1 MKLAFLW
8 HMHQPPYRDP
18 LSGTHRLPWALFHSL
33 KNYRQMALL
42 TGKTGFPSTVNF
54 VPCLL
59 EQIRE
64 YAAGE
69 ALDPFEQ
76 ALAKEPDLLTA
87 ADCELLRRVVPRSR
101 ATAPE
106 ALQLEALRSCF
117 SPLDEPEMKTRDELL
132 ELKRTALRELL
143 PAYGRLRANGLIE
156 LTTSPYYHPLLPA
169 VCDLQGTGADNLPEA
184 EFRRPE
190 DALEQLV
197 RGRAFFETVFGFAP
211 DGLWPPEGAVSA
223 EAVSAVVKAG
233 FRYGVTDENV
243 LRKSF
248 PAAGGPEALLRPYC
262 SSGLTLFFRNRALAD
277 LISFTYNSW
286 PPAQAAEHL
295 AALVAGE
302 SKPAP
307 EDAVMVIALDGENPW
322 GWYASNAVPFLE
334 ELFPRLLET
343 EGVEPATLPECL
355 RAAAGP
361 ADEIVISPGTWMGNF
376 EKWIGHPAK
385 NRDWELLAEAR
396 RVCGP
401 SDEMLAAE
409 ASDWFWWAGEPGEEE
424 FDRLFR
430 SFLEAACK
438 KAGRKEPV

>member
-1 MKLAFLW
+1 
-8 HMHQPPYRDP
+8 MHQPPYRDP
-18 LSGTHRLPWALFHSL
+18 LSGTYRLPWVIFHSL

-42 TGKTGFPSTVNF
+42 TEKTGFPSTVNF

-59 EQIRE
+59 EQIRQ

-87 ADCELLRRVVPRSR
+87 ADCELLRRVIPRSQ

-117 SPLDEPEMKTRDELL
+117 SPLDDPETKTREELL
-132 ELKRTALRELL
+132 ELKREVLLGLL
-143 PAYGRLRANGLIE
+143 PAYGRLRADGLIE

-169 VCDLQGTGADNLPEA
+169 VCDLQGTGADPPPGV

-197 RGRAFFETVFGFAP
+197 RGRAFFEAVFGFAP
-211 DGLWPPEGAVSA
+211 DGLWPPEGAVSDD
-223 EAVSAVVKAG
+223 AVSAAVKSG
-233 FRYGVTDENV
+233 FSYGVTDESV
-243 LRKSF
+243 LRKSL
-248 PAAGGPEALLRPYC
+248 PAVGGPEALLRPYY
-262 SSGLTLFFRNRALAD
+262 SSGLTLLFRNRKLAD

-286 PPAQAAEHL
+286 PPAQAAEHF
-295 AALVAGE
+295 AAVVEETG
-302 SKPAP
+302 KRAP
-307 EDAVMVIALDGENPW
+307 EHAVMVIALDGENPW
-322 GWYASNAVPFLE
+322 GWYASNAVPFLQ

-343 EGVEPATLPECL
+343 EAVEPATLPACL
-355 RAAAGP
+355 RDAARP
-361 ADEIVISPGTWMGNF
+361 ADEIVVSPGTWMGDF
-376 EKWIGHPAK
+376 GKWIGHPAK

-396 RVCGP
+396 RVCGQ

-438 KAGRKEPV
+438 KAEGKEPV